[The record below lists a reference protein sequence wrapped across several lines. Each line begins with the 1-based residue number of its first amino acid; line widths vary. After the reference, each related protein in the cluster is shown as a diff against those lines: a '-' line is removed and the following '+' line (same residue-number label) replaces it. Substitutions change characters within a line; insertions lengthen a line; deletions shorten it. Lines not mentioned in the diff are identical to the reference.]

1 MLRASFITSSSEG
14 QAIIPGAATDWV
26 ESSGASSGSNSN
38 RNTNT
43 NTHRNRDG
51 GGDDDD
57 VESESCDCSKKKSAS
72 ELLSSFGESGLGQ
85 LASPSISKEDALA
98 KIDALQRARTHLA
111 KEKANLEGERNALNK
126 VVKEAQRS
134 ADQCLKDLKKKKG
147 GH

>member
-1 MLRASFITSSSEG
+1 MLRASFMTSSSESQG
-14 QAIIPGAATDWV
+14 IIPGAATDWV
-26 ESSGASSGSNSN
+26 ESSSGSSGSDA
-38 RNTNT
+38 NTR
-43 NTHRNRDG
+43 RNRKGDRSSNGG
-51 GGDDDD
+51 GGDEQN
-57 VESESCDCSKKKSAS
+57 ESDICDCSKTKSAS

-134 ADQCLKDLKKKKG
+134 AEQCLKDLKKKKG

>member
-1 MLRASFITSSSEG
+1 MLRASFMTSSSESRLYRERQPIG
-14 QAIIPGAATDWV
+14 WRVEVGMAIRGIGMGIGIAM
-26 ESSGASSGSNSN
+26 EEE
-38 RNTNT
+38 
-43 NTHRNRDG
+43 G
-51 GGDDDD
+51 GGGEEDN
-57 VESESCDCSKKKSAS
+57 ESDSCDCSKKKSAS

>member
-26 ESSGASSGSNSN
+26 ESSGASSGSNRN

-57 VESESCDCSKKKSAS
+57 VESESCDCSKKSAS

-85 LASPSISKEDALA
+85 LASPSISKEDGV
-98 KIDALQRARTHLA
+98 
-111 KEKANLEGERNALNK
+111 GENRRYNVGTLGK
-126 VVKEAQRS
+126 RRQT
-134 ADQCLKDLKKKKG
+134 
-147 GH
+147 

>member
-1 MLRASFITSSSEG
+1 MLRASFMTSSSES

-26 ESSGASSGSNSN
+26 ESRIGNSDKRNRNGNRNSN
-38 RNTNT
+38 
-43 NTHRNRDG
+43 G
-51 GGDDDD
+51 GGGGGGGEEDN
-57 VESESCDCSKKKSAS
+57 ESDSCDCSKKKSAS